1 MKAGKLL
8 QRGLTLAGTLL
19 SLISLFALTVFAD
32 GEESGSSGGLST
44 AALVWIIVGGVL
56 LVVAVVLCIKFRE
69 KLAASLRVYKS
80 EFKKVSWLSWDQTKK
95 STLVVLVVLI
105 ACAALICLV
114 DLGLSK
120 AFLAVINAIGG

>member
-80 EFKKVSWLSWDQTKK
+80 EFKKIVWPEWNDTLRQSGVVIAAIVIVGAVIFCLDTAF
-95 STLVVLVVLI
+95 STLLTKLGELV
-105 ACAALICLV
+105 
-114 DLGLSK
+114 
-120 AFLAVINAIGG
+120 